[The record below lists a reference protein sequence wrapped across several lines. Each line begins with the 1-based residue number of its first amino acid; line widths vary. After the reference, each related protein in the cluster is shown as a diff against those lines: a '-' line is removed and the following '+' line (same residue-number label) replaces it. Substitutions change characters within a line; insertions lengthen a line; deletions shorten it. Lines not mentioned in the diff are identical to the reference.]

1 MSQNPINDMQIALEE
16 ELQSQIEVLKEKPTN
31 EFYEMLTFHMGW
43 TGDLPNHN
51 ASGKRIRP
59 LLLLLCA
66 ASGDQN
72 YAWQY
77 ALPGAAA
84 VELLHNFSLIHDDI
98 QDNSFLRRNRPTV
111 WRLWGIPQ
119 AINAG
124 DGLYALSNIAI
135 NGLTQNND
143 PDLVVKIA
151 GIFNKTCLNLTR
163 GQYMDMAF
171 EDNNNLTME
180 NYWPMISYKTSALI
194 STSTEIGTI
203 LAGYDH
209 TSQEICRQF
218 GHYLGLAFQV
228 KDDILGLWGNEHL
241 TGKSITKD
249 LITGKK
255 TLPILYGLRQEG
267 VFARR
272 WSEGNITEEE
282 APHIAVQLA
291 KEGAKK
297 YAEDT
302 VDQLTEMAHKYLRIM
317 APQGSVG
324 QELFDLTNRLLK
336 RDT

>member
-1 MSQNPINDMQIALEE
+1 MSQNLITEMQIALEE
-16 ELQSQIEVLKEKPTN
+16 ELQLQIGALNETQTI
-31 EFYEMLTFHMGW
+31 EFYEMLTYHMGW
-43 TGDLPNHN
+43 TGELPNHS

-72 YAWQY
+72 YSWQH
-77 ALPGAAA
+77 ALPGAVA

-98 QDNSFLRRNRPTV
+98 QDNSDMRRNRPTV

-124 DGLYALSNIAI
+124 DGLYALSNVAI
-135 NGLTQNND
+135 SGLTQYNQ
-143 PDLVVKIA
+143 PDLVVKVA
-151 GIFNKTCLNLTR
+151 AIFNKTCLNLTR
-163 GQYMDMAF
+163 GQYMDMSF
-171 EDNNNLTME
+171 EVKNNLTME

-194 STSTEIGTI
+194 SNSTEIGSI
-203 LAGYDH
+203 LAGYDDA
-209 TSQEICRQF
+209 SQEIFRQF

-228 KDDILGLWGNEHL
+228 KDDILGLWGVEHL

-249 LITGKK
+249 LTTGKK
-255 TLPILYGLRQEG
+255 TLPILYGLLQDG

-272 WSEGNITEEE
+272 WSQGNISADE
-282 APHIAVQLA
+282 APQIAEQLA

-297 YAEDT
+297 YAEDA

-317 APQGSVG
+317 SPQGSIG
-324 QELFDLTNRLLK
+324 QELFELTNRLLK